1 MVVANGIVFS
11 TIFWKLY
18 FFLLRCMRLALNSR
32 LIYLRKPKWNLKKKL
47 HLQHDRVNLN
57 FEAIHLDSISEIL
70 QLLLL
75 LKSLA
80 SLDLI
85 EDEPTLQ
92 NQNFKLKQV
101 ISKYLSNPA
110 INYFNWTIFSY
121 WIHDIIDFNEN
132 ILMMEHD
139 WEQ

>member
-32 LIYLRKPKWNLKKKL
+32 LIYSRKPKWNLKKKL

-110 INYFNWTIFSY
+110 INYFNWTTFSY

>member
-1 MVVANGIVFS
+1 MHI
-11 TIFWKLY
+11 IFIGSCKWY
-18 FFLLRCMRLALNSR
+18 CFFYYILETLFFFITMYAVGVKFET
-32 LIYLRKPKWNLKKKL
+32 IYLRKPKWNLKKNL
-47 HLQHDRVNLN
+47 HLQHDRVNSN

-92 NQNFKLKQV
+92 NQNFKLKQI

-110 INYFNWTIFSY
+110 INYFN
-121 WIHDIIDFNEN
+121 
-132 ILMMEHD
+132 
-139 WEQ
+139 